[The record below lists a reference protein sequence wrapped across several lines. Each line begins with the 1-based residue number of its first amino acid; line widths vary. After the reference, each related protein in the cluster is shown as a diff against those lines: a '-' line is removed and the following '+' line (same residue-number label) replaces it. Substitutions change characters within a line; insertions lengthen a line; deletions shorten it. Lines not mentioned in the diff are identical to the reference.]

1 MKFRFLEKEKKK
13 KGKEKYKIVLVE
25 PLLIESDQEVK
36 EQEEED
42 KWEKSYDFGSAENDS
57 SKKSNRKY
65 VSSPSDNDG
74 MGKKSL
80 RAKESWW
87 LMKLKESR
95 P

>member
-42 KWEKSYDFGSAENDS
+42 K
-57 SKKSNRKY
+57 
-65 VSSPSDNDG
+65 
-74 MGKKSL
+74 
-80 RAKESWW
+80 
-87 LMKLKESR
+87 
-95 P
+95 